1 MEGVT
6 DATDGGLVV
15 ESVEEGRVV
24 LRLFV
29 AGSTPK
35 STRAVGNLRAI
46 LEGNLA
52 GRYELEVV
60 DLYQQPELAK
70 KYGLL
75 AVPTALKTDPP
86 PMRRIIGDMSDETRV
101 LAALDLIRQ
110 DP

>member
-1 MEGVT
+1 MDDPK
-6 DATDGGLVV
+6 DATEGLVV
-15 ESVEEGRVV
+15 APTEAGKVV

-35 STRAVGNLRAI
+35 STRAVANLRAI
-46 LEGNLA
+46 LEEHLSDH
-52 GRYELEVV
+52 YELEVI

-75 AVPTALKTDPP
+75 AAPTALKTDPP
-86 PMRRIIGDMSDETRV
+86 PVRRIIGDMSDESRV

-110 DP
+110 AP

>member
-1 MEGVT
+1 MG
-6 DATDGGLVV
+6 ATAGDLVV
-15 ESVEEGRVV
+15 EKDEGRTV

-46 LEGNLA
+46 LEENLP
-52 GRYELEVV
+52 GGYDLEVI

-75 AVPTALKTDPP
+75 AAPTVLKTEPLP
-86 PMRRIIGDMSDETRV
+86 VRRIIGDMSDVTRV
-101 LAALDLIRQ
+101 LSALDLVKQ
-110 DP
+110 EP

>member
-1 MEGVT
+1 MEENLQEGLIVEQE
-6 DATDGGLVV
+6 DG
-15 ESVEEGRVV
+15 RYT

-35 STRAVGNLRAI
+35 SVKAVNNLRSI
-46 LEGNLA
+46 LDENLA

-75 AVPTALKTDPP
+75 AAPTALKTSPP
-86 PMRRIIGDMSDETRV
+86 PVRRIIGDMSDESRV
-101 LAALDLIRQ
+101 LAALEILRDA
-110 DP
+110 

>member
-1 MEGVT
+1 M
-6 DATDGGLVV
+6 DATSGDPVA
-15 ESVEEGRVV
+15 EPIPEGWVV

-46 LEGNLA
+46 LEQHLA
-52 GRYELEVV
+52 GRYELQVV

-75 AVPTALKTDPP
+75 AAPTALKTEPLP
-86 PMRRIIGDMSDETRV
+86 VRRIIGDMSDAARV
-101 LAALDLIRQ
+101 LAALDLVRQ
-110 DP
+110 DL